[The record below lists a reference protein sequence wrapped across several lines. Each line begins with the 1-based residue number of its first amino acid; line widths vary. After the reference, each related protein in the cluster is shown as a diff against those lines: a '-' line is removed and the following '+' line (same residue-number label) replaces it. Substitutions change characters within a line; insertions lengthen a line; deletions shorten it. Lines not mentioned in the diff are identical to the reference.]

1 MVYLIKKRN
10 VNLYCSFSYLAAMWY
25 LKEKDTNLD
34 EQRKLQIKVSLF
46 KHSILCLNPFLPTCS

>member
-1 MVYLIKKRN
+1 MKVHILKVFLFMR
-10 VNLYCSFSYLAAMWY
+10 

-34 EQRKLQIKVSLF
+34 EQRKLQIKVSIF